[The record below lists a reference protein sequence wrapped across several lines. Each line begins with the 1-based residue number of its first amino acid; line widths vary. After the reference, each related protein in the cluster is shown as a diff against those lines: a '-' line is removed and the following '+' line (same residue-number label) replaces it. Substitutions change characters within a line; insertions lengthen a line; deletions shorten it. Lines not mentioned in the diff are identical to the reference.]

1 MTESTDAGLPK
12 TLPPTE
18 VKVPAALRTIQV
30 LQALGKAG
38 SPMTAQALATRLD
51 IPRSSVYQLLEVLEH
66 EGFVVHFPE
75 EKRWSLGV
83 AAFELG
89 SAYLRHDPLERFAQ
103 PILNRLLEQVETLRE
118 GGFPAVVQLGVLSGS
133 ELLYLLKGATRSH
146 LRAGLAV
153 VTDVGVRLPA
163 HLTASGRSMLALL
176 APSQFRATYPGS
188 PSSGIATR
196 TEAGPAT
203 IGELSALLKTERLQ
217 GFSTE
222 HGAVTA
228 DVGSVAAAA
237 TNHLGLPVAAFAVTF
252 RTDRL
257 TPAGL
262 EGLEGHIAGLV
273 LTAAKDLGRRLG
285 AK

>member
-1 MTESTDAGLPK
+1 MPRSTDAKPA
-12 TLPPTE
+12 E
-18 VKVPAALRTIQV
+18 VKVPAALRTLLI
-30 LQALGKAG
+30 LQALGRAG
-38 SPMTAQALATRLD
+38 SPMTAQALANKLD
-51 IPRSSVYQLLEVLEH
+51 IPRSSVYQLLEVLEQQ
-66 EGFVVHFPE
+66 GFVVHFPE

-103 PILNRLLEQVETLRE
+103 PILNRLLEQIEALRE
-118 GGFPAVVQLGVLSGS
+118 GGFPAVAQLGVLNGG
-133 ELLYLLKGATRSH
+133 ELLYLLKGVTRSH

-176 APSQFRATYPGS
+176 PTSQFRATYPGGGS
-188 PSSGIATR
+188 TSLTR
-196 TEAGPAT
+196 RTDAGPANLT
-203 IGELSALLKTERLQ
+203 ELTALLKAERVQ

-228 DVGSVAAAA
+228 DYGSVAAAA

-257 TPAGL
+257 TSTGLSGL
-262 EGLEGHIAGLV
+262 ETHIAGLV
-273 LTAAKDLGRRLG
+273 QTAAHDLGRRLG